1 MLRDQHQRSKHDE
14 VLCACTGICKLSIFN
29 SVCND
34 AELQT
39 AQFTNV
45 EDINLIQWHNRAGS
59 TLTLTAESGT
69 PPGINC
75 SLVGKADSGVLCQ
88 GVTQCRLETS
98 VKTQVTDAAL
108 VKAGGVHFA
117 MTVSEW
123 SINFQN
129 LPAGL
134 RVREAGQTLR

>member
-1 MLRDQHQRSKHDE
+1 M
-14 VLCACTGICKLSIFN
+14 
-29 SVCND
+29 CND

-39 AQFTNV
+39 AVTIV
-45 EDINLIQWHNRAGS
+45 EDINLIHLHNRAVS
-59 TLTLTAESGT
+59 TLTLTAESRT

-75 SLVGKADSGVLCQ
+75 GLVGKADSSILCQ
-88 GVTQCRLETS
+88 RVTQCRLETS
-98 VKTQVTDAAL
+98 MKTQVTDAAL

-129 LPAGL
+129 LPANL
-134 RVREAGQTLR
+134 WVREAGQTLR